1 MMIMLLITTTTM
13 MMMKIRLDEMPLAP
27 ASPQTIGKKKKKKT
41 IGIAHRILKFK
52 GLIGDAS

>member
-1 MMIMLLITTTTM
+1 

-27 ASPQTIGKKKKKKT
+27 ASPQTIGKKKKKKKT

>member
-27 ASPQTIGKKKKKKT
+27 ASPQTIG
-41 IGIAHRILKFK
+41 IAHRILKFK

>member
-1 MMIMLLITTTTM
+1 MM

-27 ASPQTIGKKKKKKT
+27 ASPPQTIGM
-41 IGIAHRILKFK
+41 AHRILKFK